1 MFRLNE
7 MKENINIVNGR
18 LHKDHSIG
26 RMTCYTHNGE
36 SVVDY
41 VLTSQANFKIISDFQ
56 IGDFMEYSDHAPTS
70 LTLQTF
76 TNMVSNVEEER
87 ISYKWNPEHKD
98 AFLNDIPRDSHILNR
113 LVSDGI
119 DSNCEPDDIVSC
131 FTQFLTDRA
140 NPYFQK
146 RHMPNK
152 TPVFVNINSK
162 EKQKWY
168 NNECS
173 QKRAKYQE
181 TLYNFNLNR
190 TSENRKIM
198 LDAKKKI

>member
-1 MFRLNE
+1 
-7 MKENINIVNGR
+7 
-18 LHKDHSIG
+18 
-26 RMTCYTHNGE
+26 
-36 SVVDY
+36 
-41 VLTSQANFKIISDFQ
+41 
-56 IGDFMEYSDHAPTS
+56 MEYSNHAPIL

-87 ISYKWNPEHKD
+87 ISYKWIPEHKD
-98 AFLNDIPRDSHILNR
+98 AFLNDISRDSHILNR
-113 LVSDGI
+113 IISDGI
-119 DSNCEPDDIVSC
+119 DSNYEPDDIVSC
-131 FTQFLTDRA
+131 FTQFLTDRT

-181 TLYNFNLNR
+181 ALYNFNLNR

-198 LDAKKKI
+198 LDAKKDYNIFAESAS